1 MCMRV
6 AVLVTGLVLL
16 AACGGAGSEGGP
28 RAAASTIA
36 TNPPESSPS
45 ISSSPTTSSS
55 PTASSTISLNC
66 QLAVYQVGRQKTG
79 FIQFPSGNFVEDP
92 AGAMVAV
99 PPPADRAATALRRT
113 VKQPEL
119 QGPGGPFYSK
129 SAARWLPVER
139 EAVSPDGL
147 RYAYAEPYWSTA
159 SYPSGSRVHVVNVA
173 TGLDR
178 VIYDVAP
185 YTVVSFAS
193 EGIYVQQ
200 WSTTGHPVRLALL
213 NPSGGQPKQIFQSD
227 TLTWTIVEAGAAWS
241 KDVDSSSLTRLDL
254 KTGNV
259 ETWLH
264 SPDSRPITIV
274 AVDSAGAPFVIH
286 LLNSPAQELFLVSEP
301 NMARVVVADFKPG
314 DIRVAH
320 DSHGIW
326 FGGPELNTVSI
337 YTPQSGMT
345 RIATIGQDPG
355 QEYLWVVGGCA

>member
-1 MCMRV
+1 MRL
-6 AVLVTGLVLL
+6 AVLGTGLALL
-16 AACGGAGSEGGP
+16 AACGGAGSEVGP
-28 RAAASTIA
+28 RATASTIA
-36 TNPPESSPS
+36 TNPAEGSAS

-55 PTASSTISLNC
+55 PTAWSSVSLNC

-79 FIQFPSGNFVEDP
+79 FIRFPGGKFVEDP
-92 AGAMVAV
+92 AGAMVEV
-99 PPPADRAATALRRT
+99 PAPTDRAAIALTRT
-113 VKQPEL
+113 IKQPEL

-178 VIYDVAP
+178 VIYDVAS
-185 YTVVSFAS
+185 YKVVSFAS

-200 WSTTGHPVRLALL
+200 WSDTGRPVRLALL

-227 TLTWTIVEAGAAWS
+227 TLTWTIVEAGAAWG
-241 KDVDSSSLTRLDL
+241 KDLGSSSLTRLDL
-254 KTGNV
+254 MTGNV
-259 ETWLH
+259 QTWFH

-274 AVDSAGAPFVIH
+274 AVDSVGAPFVVH

-314 DIRVAH
+314 DISVAH

-326 FGGPELNTVSI
+326 FGGPDSNTVSI

-345 RIATIGQDPG
+345 TIATIGQDPG